1 MKRVVKFFI
10 VAFSML
16 ILTQSLVADEKTD
29 LKDSFLN
36 LIDKVVVITHNKNL
50 SKDER
55 NSDILNLLTPTFDFK
70 LMAKLSLGKKA
81 WKKLEIKDRDKFTNL
96 YITRM
101 KQSYSAKL
109 DSNSDGKVVVKK
121 IEQLKKNRI
130 SLVTDFIGSD
140 EKLDIVYKFYKPKKQ
155 ISGKDRWLIYDVEIL
170 GVSILKTDKAQ
181 FKEFLQTRT
190 IFELMKELA

>member
-1 MKRVVKFFI
+1 MRRVFKFFV
-10 VAFSML
+10 VAFS
-16 ILTQSLVADEKTD
+16 ILVLAQSLVADEKTD
-29 LKDSFLN
+29 LRDNFLS
-36 LIDKVVVITHNKNL
+36 LIDKVVVVTHNKSL

-55 NSDILNLLTPTFDFK
+55 NTKILNLLTPSFDFR

-81 WKKLEIKDRDKFTNL
+81 WKQLDIKDREKFTNL

-101 KQSYSAKL
+101 KKSYSAKL

-121 IEQLKKNRI
+121 IQQLKKNRI

-140 EKLDIVYKFYKPKKQ
+140 EKLDIVYKFYKPKKP

-181 FKEFLQTRT
+181 FREFLQTKT
-190 IFELMKELA
+190 IFELMKELS